1 MSDNILKAVDEVYI
15 VEELYIDLSKV
26 FDTLSYSALLEKLK
40 SFGITGDSNTWFTDY
55 RFNAKQFCKVVSQN
69 F

>member
-1 MSDNILKAVDEVYI
+1 MSDNILKAVDEVHI
-15 VEELYIDLSKV
+15 VEELYI
-26 FDTLSYSALLEKLK
+26 DTLSYSALLEKLK

-55 RFNAKQFCKVVSQN
+55 RFNAKKFCKVVSQN